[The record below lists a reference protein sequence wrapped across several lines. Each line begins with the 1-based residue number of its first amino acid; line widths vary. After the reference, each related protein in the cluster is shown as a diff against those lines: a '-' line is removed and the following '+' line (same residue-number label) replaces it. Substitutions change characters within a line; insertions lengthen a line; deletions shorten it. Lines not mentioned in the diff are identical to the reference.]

1 MTIENPFLNKNF
13 IELYKKSFLEDD
25 FECNYIF
32 SDKELILKK
41 ILFGYSN
48 YGNSLIFDYLATN
61 YSADDILNMEL
72 KEASYF
78 KPVVYLKRFYTD
90 QKLREGVRKGKF
102 GFSSIYLYAR
112 IPTVKCSGTYTE
124 YLSSLKKKFRGEL
137 NNYRNKLTKDNRSF
151 SLDEYNNL
159 DRKSEIFDSFVQSH
173 LQRQESK
180 EGGSILGNA
189 SAVSLIRRLL
199 EEGEINLSV
208 LFVDSEP
215 ASFILYFRT
224 SSVAHSWVPTFRP
237 MYSKYGIGK
246 VHHLYL
252 IKSFF
257 EDSCV
262 KEFSFMGGEEKYK
275 LQFSNKFGYLYNIL
289 NVKRF
294 ITAYLHYFVVS
305 RLRTLKRG
313 VKKFIKK

>member
-1 MTIENPFLNKNF
+1 MTVENPFLNKNF
-13 IELYKKSFLEDD
+13 IELYKKSFLEYD

-32 SDKELILKK
+32 TDKELILKK

-48 YGNSLIFDYLATN
+48 YGSSLIFDYLATN

-102 GFSSIYLYAR
+102 GFSSIYLYTR

-137 NNYRNKLTKDNRSF
+137 NNYRNKLAKDNRSF

-189 SAVSLIRRLL
+189 SAVSLKGDYWR
-199 EEGEINLSV
+199 
-208 LFVDSEP
+208 
-215 ASFILYFRT
+215 
-224 SSVAHSWVPTFRP
+224 
-237 MYSKYGIGK
+237 K
-246 VHHLYL
+246 V
-252 IKSFF
+252 
-257 EDSCV
+257 
-262 KEFSFMGGEEKYK
+262 
-275 LQFSNKFGYLYNIL
+275 
-289 NVKRF
+289 R
-294 ITAYLHYFVVS
+294 
-305 RLRTLKRG
+305 
-313 VKKFIKK
+313 